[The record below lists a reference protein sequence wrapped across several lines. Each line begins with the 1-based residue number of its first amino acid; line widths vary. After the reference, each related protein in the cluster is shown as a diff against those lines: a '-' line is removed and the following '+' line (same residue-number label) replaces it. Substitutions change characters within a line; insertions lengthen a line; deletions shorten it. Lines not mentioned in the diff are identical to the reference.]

1 MVSGQEWLQKMAV
14 ESWLQEEEKEGKNLR
29 FQTSL

>member
-1 MVSGQEWLQKMAV
+1 MVSDQEWLQKMAV